1 MVDPNPARGMPIALQ
16 RYWLTGKGAAK
27 IRWGSPG
34 DFKRCVRALATKFP
48 ENPEGLCNILHQ
60 KALGKP
66 PGEHSYG
73 HALDTAKE
81 LAEAEALLA
90 AAPMLGNRIWMAPLA
105 PIGVR
110 TGDGRMF
117 TEGSLS
123 FRALPLPLE
132 WAKARN
138 GGHAGAITIG
148 RILGTTIG
156 PDELGQEYA
165 WGWGDLL
172 PEELFPE
179 VKQAVALMEGGVAG
193 LSLDPGG
200 FVEVLAGAGREA
212 NFTSYRAGGAT
223 LVSIPAFEGQKIWL
237 GGPEDVLGDDGAV
250 IPVEL
255 EAGREEIPELS
266 VDECDC
272 LVPDGEVVTLAVN
285 ATGWRGL
292 PIAGRDESVD
302 RDDAIKRI
310 AIWANGDTA
319 KLNRAFL
326 WRHPTGNP
334 QSVYS
339 YRLPVGDIIDGKLML
354 IYHAIYAASAL
365 IEGAHGGLPNIPDEE
380 KDDLRRVIS
389 KVYKHMA
396 EHFNDP
402 TIEASWDRET
412 KRNNGVTGK
421 EDSEGDKGDF
431 SMPLTELA
439 SEVLDAEL
447 AVRSGGWSSLPI
459 ASTGRSWD
467 EGAARAALDSWAGD
481 SIDKYARG
489 FLWRGGD
496 NKTDM
501 KFPIA
506 MPIDGDLTI
515 VPRAV
520 SAALGRLNQASIP
533 AGDKSRMRGILE
545 SIQKRYQSDEMAG
558 GWYAPTDVI
567 YTQDA
572 SLLELNANPPHP
584 ELSDALVA
592 SMAPVAPP
600 ASWFAHQDIQP
611 SAAGLEI
618 TPEGQVRGYLALWKT
633 CHRSVG
639 KGTCVKPPRNT
650 TGYQHFRLGSVLTAE
665 GELIKVGRISVGGGH
680 ADPWLGVIPALEH
693 YDNASTA
700 TAIVVPH
707 QDKHGIQL
715 AGGLIPGVT
724 PEQIAAL
731 RRHQVSG
738 DWRFHDKRMELVA
751 VLAVNTPGYP
761 VFAQDGDNMT
771 LLAAMTFEDTED
783 HEHEEFEMSEPE
795 ETVEP
800 VIVPVEARIEFSGE
814 DVDDLAEKVAA
825 KAMDHLERMRQENE
839 HAKALASHKAFADEQ
854 TQAQRAAK
862 LAEVTSL

>member
-1 MVDPNPARGMPIALQ
+1 MVDPNPARGMPSALKT
-16 RYWLTGKGAAK
+16 YWLRGKGAAK
-27 IRWGSPG
+27 IRWSTPG
-34 DFKRCVRALATKFP
+34 DWARCVRALTKYFP
-48 ENPEGLCNILHQ
+48 QEPEGLCAELHREATGQ
-60 KALGKP
+60 W
-66 PGEHSYG
+66 PGAGRE
-73 HALDTAKE
+73 HALDTTKE

-132 WAKARN
+132 WAKVRM
-138 GGHAGAITIG
+138 GGHQGALTIG

-156 PDELGQEYA
+156 PDEAGQEYA

-200 FVEVLAGAGREA
+200 FVEVLAGEGRQA

-223 LVSIPAFEGQKIWL
+223 LVSIPAFEGQRIWL
-237 GGPEDVLGDDGAV
+237 GDAEEILGEDGAV

-255 EAGREEIPELS
+255 EASGEVATELS

-272 LVPDGEVVTLAVN
+272 VLENGEVLVEAAPPGETSTLAVN
-285 ATGWRGL
+285 AAGWRGL
-292 PIAGRDESVD
+292 PIAGREESVD

-365 IEGAHGGLPNIPDEE
+365 IEGAHGGLPNIPDDE

-389 KVYKHMA
+389 GVYKRMA

-402 TIEASWDRET
+402 TIQASWDREI

-431 SMPLTELA
+431 SMPLTEMA
-439 SEVLDAEL
+439 SEVLAE
-447 AVRSGGWSSLPI
+447 
-459 ASTGRSWD
+459 D
-467 EGAARAALDSWAGD
+467 EV
-481 SIDKYARG
+481 
-489 FLWRGGD
+489 
-496 NKTDM
+496 TE
-501 KFPIA
+501 
-506 MPIDGDLTI
+506 
-515 VPRAV
+515 
-520 SAALGRLNQASIP
+520 Q
-533 AGDKSRMRGILE
+533 
-545 SIQKRYQSDEMAG
+545 
-558 GWYAPTDVI
+558 DV
-567 YTQDA
+567 
-572 SLLELNANPPHP
+572 
-584 ELSDALVA
+584 LVA
-592 SMAPVAPP
+592 SMAPLAPP
-600 ASWFAHQDIQP
+600 ASWFAHQDIVP

-650 TGYQHFRLGSVLTAE
+650 TGYEQFRLGSVLTAE
-665 GELIKVGRISVGGGH
+665 GELVKVGRISVGGGH
-680 ADPWLGVIPALEH
+680 ADPWLGVIPAKEH

-715 AGGLIPGVT
+715 AGGLVPGAT
-724 PEQIAAL
+724 PEQVAAL

-738 DWRFHDKRMELVA
+738 DWRFHAKRMELVA

-771 LLAAMTFEDTED
+771 LLAAMSFEETED
-783 HEHEEFEMSEPE
+783 HEHEEFEMAEPDETIE
-795 ETVEP
+795 ES
-800 VIVPVEARIEFSGE
+800 VIVPVEARVEFSGE
-814 DVDDLAEKVAA
+814 DVEDLAEKVAVR
-825 KAMDHLERMRQENE
+825 AMDRLEEMRQRLDRQSSLDEQR
-839 HAKALASHKAFADEQ
+839 AFADEQ
-854 TQAQRAAK
+854 ARRHRAAR
-862 LAEVTSL
+862 LADVTNL